1 MNGMFINV
9 IDLLNVFR
17 FSKALLA
24 LAFELALNID
34 IARNYY
40 LDYNNRRSDGFLPNY
55 DSSNW
60 RYILGLPPDFMLP
73 ESDPLT
79 IGTK

>member
-1 MNGMFINV
+1 M
-9 IDLLNVFR
+9 
-17 FSKALLA
+17 KALLA

-40 LDYNNRRSDGFLPNY
+40 LEHNNRRSDELVPNY

-60 RYILGLPPDFMLP
+60 RYILGLPPDFMLGEP
-73 ESDPLT
+73 VAEAAP
-79 IGTK
+79 KRNQ